1 MTDFRR
7 ICEALQE
14 AGVLAVL
21 LEVKDGAPL
30 ITMTGQY
37 GPDGFRFTASNED
50 FAEHGL

>member
-7 ICEALQE
+7 ICDVLREE
-14 AGVLAVL
+14 GVLDVL

-37 GPDGFRFTASNED
+37 GPDSFRFTASNED